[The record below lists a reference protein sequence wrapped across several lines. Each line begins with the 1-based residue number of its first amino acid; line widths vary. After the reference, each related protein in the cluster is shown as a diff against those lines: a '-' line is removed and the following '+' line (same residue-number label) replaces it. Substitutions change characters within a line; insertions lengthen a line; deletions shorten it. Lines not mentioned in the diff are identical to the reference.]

1 MKKFVTKVSLLFVF
15 IFFIDQVAGLYF
27 KNLLNNITTGSLGK
41 DNYICDHC
49 TEDILIFGSSRAE
62 FHYNAKMIEDS
73 LGETVYNCGL
83 GGCGIIQ
90 SYGRLLMLTKRY
102 HPKLVILEITPE
114 FDLIENK
121 NDFQDLKML
130 KRHYDRTYIKDIF
143 EKIDRTE
150 KFKMFSYLYRY
161 NSSIIHNPIRL
172 VKPIPF
178 NKNAIG
184 IQGFRVIQ
192 EEFDIMK
199 VGENKEK
206 EEYKIDK
213 MKQFYLIKFVETA
226 KEFSQIVFVVS
237 PYWQGRRFEV
247 FNSAK
252 HLADS
257 LNVPFLDH
265 SNDSKYFHKDIY
277 FKDGIHLNYKGAD
290 EFTKDLII
298 EIRKLWVID
307 H

>member
-1 MKKFVTKVSLLFVF
+1 MRKFVVKISLIFVIIFVF
-15 IFFIDQVAGLYF
+15 DQVADLYF
-27 KNLLNNITTGSLGK
+27 QNLLSNITTGNLGK

-73 LGETVYNCGL
+73 LEETVYNCGL

-90 SYGRLLMLTKRY
+90 SYGRLLMLTERY
-102 HPKLVILEITPE
+102 HPKLIILEITPE

-121 NDFQDLKML
+121 NDFQDVKML
-130 KRHYDRTYIKDIF
+130 KRHYDRIYIKEII
-143 EKIDRTE
+143 EKVNWTE
-150 KFKMFSYLYRY
+150 RIKMFSNLYRY
-161 NSSIIHNPIRL
+161 NSDIIHNPMRL

-184 IQGFRVIQ
+184 VQGFRVIH
-192 EEFDIMK
+192 EEFDRMK
-199 VGENKEK
+199 VVEKKEK
-206 EEYKIDK
+206 EEYKIDEL
-213 MKQFYLIKFVETA
+213 KQFYLKKFVEKA

-237 PYWQGRRFEV
+237 PYWQGRSLEI

-252 HLADS
+252 QLADS
-257 LNVPFLDH
+257 LNIPFLDY
-265 SNDSKYFHKDIY
+265 SNDSKYIHNDML

-290 EFTKDLII
+290 EFTKDIII
-298 EIRKLWVID
+298 EVRKLGVIE
-307 H
+307 

>member
-1 MKKFVTKVSLLFVF
+1 MRRFVVKILLLFVI
-15 IFFIDQVAGLYF
+15 IFFFDQMAGLF
-27 KNLLNNITTGSLGK
+27 FQNLLSNITTGNLGK

-73 LGETVYNCGL
+73 LEETVYNCGM

-90 SYGRLLMLTKRY
+90 SYGRLLMLTERY
-102 HPKLVILEITPE
+102 YPKLIIMEITPE

-130 KRHYDRTYIKDIF
+130 KRHYDKIYIKDIF
-143 EKIDRTE
+143 EKVDWKE
-150 KFKMFSYLYRY
+150 KFKMFSNLYRY

-172 VKPIPF
+172 VKPITF
-178 NKNAIG
+178 NKNSIG
-184 IQGFRVIQ
+184 VQGFRVIY
-192 EEFDIMK
+192 EEFDSMK
-199 VGENKEK
+199 VEVKKEK
-206 EEYKIDK
+206 EEYIIDE
-213 MKQFYLIKFVETA
+213 MKQFYLKKFVEKA

-237 PYWQGRRFEV
+237 PYWQGRSSEV

-252 HLADS
+252 QLADS
-257 LNVPFLDH
+257 LNIPFLDY
-265 SNDSKYFHKDIY
+265 SNDSKYIHNDSF
-277 FKDGIHLNYKGAD
+277 FKDGIHLNYKGAN

-298 EIRKLWVID
+298 EVRELGVIE
-307 H
+307 

>member
-1 MKKFVTKVSLLFVF
+1 MRKFVVKISLLFVI
-15 IFFIDQVAGLYF
+15 IFFFDQVADLYF
-27 KNLLNNITTGSLGK
+27 HNLLCNITTGNLGK
-41 DNYICDHC
+41 DNYICYHC
-49 TEDILIFGSSRAE
+49 SEDILIFGSSRAE

-73 LGETVYNCGL
+73 LEETVYNCGL

-90 SYGRLLMLTKRY
+90 SYGRLLMLTERY
-102 HPKLVILEITPE
+102 HPKLIIIEITPE

-130 KRHYDRTYIKDIF
+130 KRHYDKIYIKDIF
-143 EKIDRTE
+143 EKVDWTE
-150 KFKMFSYLYRY
+150 KFKMFSNLYRY
-161 NSSIIHNPIRL
+161 NSNIIHNPIRL

-184 IQGFRVIQ
+184 IQGFRVIH
-192 EEFDIMK
+192 EEFDRMK
-199 VGENKEK
+199 VVEKKEK
-206 EEYKIDK
+206 EEYEIDE
-213 MKQFYLIKFVETA
+213 MKQFYLKEFVEKA

-237 PYWQGRRFEV
+237 PYWQGRSFEI
-247 FNSAK
+247 FSSAR

-265 SNDSKYFHKDIY
+265 SNDSKYIHNDLF

-290 EFTKDLII
+290 EFTKDIII
-298 EIRKLWVID
+298 EVRKLGVIE
-307 H
+307 